1 MIYYIN
7 MKKFALTFLSFLLIN
22 VLFSQPNI
30 GIETDIF
37 YVRYSSKM
45 EQPLFLSYTVLC
57 PNGDASRSGL
67 DFRLYEGVHTSD
79 NNDYRNN
86 EWDKGHLAP
95 AAAFNCDRDMLK
107 RTFTYINCALQHEG
121 LNRGPW
127 KELEEFERNL
137 AKLYD
142 EVYVTVEC
150 HFSESSLLLPT
161 GATVPDGFTKTI
173 TWGDKEECFYFP
185 NEDVS
190 GTDWIEFRITNE

>member
-1 MIYYIN
+1 MRNIN
-7 MKKFALTFLSFLLIN
+7 LTLLSFVFVNILL
-22 VLFSQPNI
+22 SQPNV
-30 GIETDIF
+30 GIDTDIF
-37 YVRYSSKM
+37 SVRYSSKL
-45 EQPLFLSYTVLC
+45 EQPLCLTYTVLC

-79 NNDYRNN
+79 NEDYKNN

-107 RTFTYINCALQHEG
+107 ETFTYINCVLQHEG

-127 KELEEFERNL
+127 KELEKFERNL
-137 AKLYD
+137 AKIYN

-150 HFSESSLLLPT
+150 HFSENSIALPT

-173 TWGDKEECFYFP
+173 KWENKEESFYFP
-185 NEDVS
+185 NEDVK
-190 GTDWIEFRITNE
+190 GINWIEFRVVNK

>member
-107 RTFTYINCALQHEG
+107 QTFTYINCALQHEG

-137 AKLYD
+137 AKIYD

-173 TWGDKEECFYFP
+173 TWEDKEECFYFP

>member
-1 MIYYIN
+1 
-7 MKKFALTFLSFLLIN
+7 MKKIALTFLSFLLLN

-30 GIETDIF
+30 GIDTDIF
-37 YVRYSSKM
+37 SVRYSSQL
-45 EQPLFLSYTVLC
+45 EQPLFISYTVLC

-79 NNDYRNN
+79 NDDYKNN

-107 RTFTYINCALQHEG
+107 QTFTYINCSLQHEG

-137 AKLYD
+137 AKVYD
-142 EVYVTVEC
+142 
-150 HFSESSLLLPT
+150 
-161 GATVPDGFTKTI
+161 
-173 TWGDKEECFYFP
+173 
-185 NEDVS
+185 
-190 GTDWIEFRITNE
+190 